1 MSVTRPDTGAAAPN
15 GELWTFEKFEVGA
28 LIGSS
33 LQRVDDEFIK
43 SWGSIYGVIDR
54 NGSLPYGAAQLLI
67 MKAYAEVVQ
76 PRPPG
81 NIHATQKCRLNSVPV
96 LGRETKVSVSCTA
109 KYIRGNRKVVDFG
122 VEISDAESGLL
133 YAAST
138 LEICWAV

>member
-1 MSVTRPDTGAAAPN
+1 MSVTRPDTGAAAPT

-33 LQRVDDEFIK
+33 LQRVDEFIK

>member
-1 MSVTRPDTGAAAPN
+1 MSVTRPDNGAAAPN

-109 KYIRGNRKVVDFG
+109 KYIRGTRKVVDFG